1 MFGDRV
7 EVSLTLKTLTSL
19 HVGTGEFRPMPPRQG
34 TNDAGNYAAIV
45 RDHRDMPYL
54 PPTSLKGVIRRL
66 AEELLPDNA
75 SVNELFGTIKG
86 KQAGSG
92 QMGKLLFRGGH
103 CKGDLPKTEAM
114 PFANAELGKGAY
126 IAARTAINGA
136 KGVADDHKLFS
147 QEMVPPG
154 VSFSLGLTLLDF
166 ATSNDTALDDLKHIL
181 AVAIRDGLSLG
192 KSQADGQGQL
202 AVSDVQLRHLKLSDD
217 GSLKETKREAVSAAG
232 AEAAR
237 PRIIEKHTFS
247 LACEMPF
254 AVVDSSVK
262 GAGRETAKESGTVQ
276 VAAQKLR
283 DGMPLLH
290 GSSIAGVL
298 RSRALW
304 LSRLMV
310 LKGEITEDN
319 TAIEELF
326 GTTNW
331 KALVEIKDLK
341 VSEAKEEKITS
352 LKVDRFTGAP
362 VFGALYTTAAFTGVR
377 LSFSLVLN
385 SRPPYELSDAAK
397 IVFSRLLKD
406 VQTNGLELGHGT
418 NKGFGWFKTIGGTH
432 GA

>member
-1 MFGDRV
+1 MFADRI
-7 EVSLTLKTLTSL
+7 EVTLTLKTLTSL
-19 HVGTGEFRPMPPRQG
+19 HVGTGEFKPMAARED
-34 TNDAGNYAAIV
+34 TNDSGRYAAIV
-45 RDHRDMPYL
+45 RDNRGLPYI
-54 PPTSLKGVIRRL
+54 PSTSLKGVILRL
-66 AEELLPDNA
+66 AENYFGDDPMVD
-75 SVNELFGTIKG
+75 ELFGTIKE
-86 KQAGSG
+86 AASGSG
-92 QMGKLLFRGGH
+92 RMGKLLFRAGLY
-103 CKGDLPKTEAM
+103 KGDLPKVDAM
-114 PFANAELGKGAY
+114 PFAGEKLGKGTY
-126 IAARTAINGA
+126 IAARTAIDGA
-136 KGVADDHKLFS
+136 AGVAEDHKLFM

-154 VSFSLGLTLLDF
+154 VTFSLALTLLDF
-166 ATSNDTALDDLKHIL
+166 GKRDDAVVEKLIQLL
-181 AVAIRDGLSLG
+181 AIAVRDGLSIG
-192 KSQADGQGQL
+192 KSQADGQGQM
-202 AVSDVQLRHLKLSDD
+202 AVLDVQVRHLKLSPD
-217 GSLKETKREAVSAAG
+217 GSLKETKKENVRAASADVVPQRA
-232 AEAAR
+232 
-237 PRIIEKHTFS
+237 IEKHTFA
-247 LACEMPF
+247 LACDMPF

-304 LSRLMV
+304 LSRLLV
-310 LKGEITEDN
+310 LKGVIAEDN
-319 TAIEELF
+319 TAVEELF

-362 VFGALYTTAAFTGVR
+362 VFGALYTTAAFTGAR

-385 SRPPYELSDAAK
+385 SRPPHELSDAAR

-406 VQTNGLELGHGT
+406 VETNGLELGHGT

>member
-1 MFGDRV
+1 MFGDRI

-19 HVGTGEFRPMPPRQG
+19 HVGTGEFRPMPPRPG
-34 TNDAGNYAAIV
+34 TNDSGTYAAIV
-45 RDHRDMPYL
+45 RDHRGMPYL

-66 AEELLPDNA
+66 AEELLTDIA
-75 SVNELFGTIKG
+75 SVDELFGTIKG

-92 QMGKLLFRGGH
+92 KMGKLLFRGGH
-103 CKGDLPKTEAM
+103 FKGDLPKTEAM

-136 KGVADDHKLFS
+136 YGVADDHKLFS

-166 ATSNDTALDDLKHIL
+166 GTGNDTALDDLKHVL
-181 AVAIRDGLSLG
+181 SVAIRDGLSLG

-217 GSLKETKREAVSAAG
+217 GSLRETKKGAVVAAG
-232 AEAAR
+232 AETAR
-237 PRIIEKHTFS
+237 PHIVEKHSFA
-247 LACEMPF
+247 LQCDMPF

-262 GAGRETAKESGTVQ
+262 GAGRETAKETGTVQ

-298 RSRALW
+298 RSRAVW
-304 LSRLMV
+304 LARLMEMR
-310 LKGEITEDN
+310 GELDAEN
-319 TAIEELF
+319 TAVEELF

-331 KALVEIKDLK
+331 KALVEIRDLK

-385 SRPPYELSDAAK
+385 SRPSSELSAGAK
-397 IVFSRLLKD
+397 AVFNAVLRD
-406 VQTNGLELGHGT
+406 IRDNGLELGHGT
-418 NKGFGWFKTIGGTH
+418 NKGFGWFKTIGGKN